1 MGDPGTRGTNAAGRM
16 ARGTRS
22 AAGPTRLF
30 AEPVLATLKV
40 TTMPDHRTEDG
51 GGLRAPTEESNN
63 DASAS
68 PLPPLNGAL
77 ASLPRKLTLFRLA
90 AVPALWVVAAAAETF
105 WLGVGVA
112 VAAATDV
119 IDGPIARHYRRT
131 TAAGSSLDSLAD
143 HALSASLVAWIVWL
157 RPGFV
162 ADQMPL
168 LALWLAIGAA
178 AIVVGWLKFR
188 RFGDLHLYSAKV
200 AGTLAY
206 LFAIWL
212 LMFGTYSRTA
222 FHVVIIVCTVAALE
236 HLAVLLSRR
245 TVDEHVGSI
254 LKPRGRG

>member
-1 MGDPGTRGTNAAGRM
+1 
-16 ARGTRS
+16 
-22 AAGPTRLF
+22 
-30 AEPVLATLKV
+30 
-40 TTMPDHRTEDG
+40 MPDHRTADG
-51 GGLRAPTEESNN
+51 GGPGAQTDESIG
-63 DASAS
+63 DGSGS
-68 PLPPLNGAL
+68 SLPPLDGAL

-105 WLGVGVA
+105 WVGVGVA

-131 TAAGSSLDSLAD
+131 TAAGSSLDSIAD
-143 HALSASLVAWIVWL
+143 HALSASVVAWIVWL
-157 RPGFV
+157 RPQFV
-162 ADQMPL
+162 VDQMPL

-178 AIVVGWLKFR
+178 AIAVGWLKFR

-222 FHVVIIVCTVAALE
+222 FQIVIMICMVAALE
-236 HLAVLLSRR
+236 HLAVLLSRQ

-254 LKPRGRG
+254 FKHRERR